1 MGGFKTN
8 LWVHSEMRHRDD
20 DWRDLGVL
28 VLELGGL
35 ENVIVIKSIAETF
48 LKISLGCEYHYL
60 LERPVLLGFPESLKL
75 LIVILYYYLAVIVSF
90 PSLQLLLP
98 FELHIN

>member
-1 MGGFKTN
+1 MCGFKTN

-20 DWRDLGVL
+20 NRGDLGVL

-35 ENVIVIKSIAETF
+35 ENVIVIKSIAEAF
-48 LKISLGCEYHYL
+48 LEVSLGGEYHNL

-75 LIVILYYYLAVIVSF
+75 LIIV
-90 PSLQLLLP
+90 
-98 FELHIN
+98 LHYFVSISRI